1 MARKRKPANRDLPP
15 NLYVRNNGYYCYR
28 DPRTGKEYGLGSVKR
43 IAINEAIAMNMQIFD
58 QRYSLVDRIN
68 EVNTLSV
75 TEWAARFK
83 EKLHQRGLRSN
94 TIRDYQSR
102 LTAITHAF
110 PDSTLNTLTT
120 KEIAEF
126 LNSYSVQGKTSSAK
140 LIRSLLIDMFNEA
153 IAEGHLAT
161 NPATATKNPR
171 VQIQRER
178 LSLEEFLAIRGV
190 ANQQQPWVGLG
201 MDLALL
207 TGQRVGDIQRM
218 KWQDIHDGKWWVEQQ
233 KTGMKLAIPLT
244 LSLEIIN
251 KNFEGILN
259 NCRQQIKGEEYV
271 FMGSKKINLSPTRLS
286 KGFARSREKSGLKWQ
301 GTPPS
306 FHEIRSL
313 SARLHSEARGK
324 DFAQK
329 LLGHKSSAMTDKYRD
344 SRGSEWDKI

>member
-28 DPRTGKEYGLGSVKR
+28 DPRTGKEYGVGSVKR

-58 QRYSLVDRIN
+58 QRDSLINRIN

-75 TEWAARFK
+75 TEWVVKFT
-83 EKLHQRGLRSN
+83 EKLHQRGLRPKTFS
-94 TIRDYQSR
+94 DYQSR
-102 LTAITHAF
+102 LAVITRAF
-110 PDSTLNTLTT
+110 PGKALNSLTT

-126 LNSYSVQGKTSSAK
+126 LNSYSNQGKTTTAK
-140 LIRSLLIDMFNEA
+140 LIRNSLIDMFKEA
-153 IAEGHLAT
+153 IAEGHLTT
-161 NPATATKNPR
+161 NPVTATRNPR
-171 VQIQRER
+171 IQIQRER
-178 LSLEEFLAIRGV
+178 LSLENFLVIREV
-190 ANQQQPWVGLG
+190 ANQQQPWVGLS

-218 KWQDIHDGKWWVEQQ
+218 RWQDIYEGKWWVEQQ

-251 KNFEGILN
+251 KDLAGILN
-259 NCRQQIKGEEYV
+259 DCRQQIRGEESV
-271 FMGSKKINLSPTRLS
+271 FIGKKKTHLSSKSLSR
-286 KGFARSREKSGLKWQ
+286 GFAGSREKSGLEWQ
-301 GTPPS
+301 GKPPS

-329 LLGHKSSAMTDKYRD
+329 LLGHKSAIMTDKYRD
-344 SRGSEWDKI
+344 SRGSEWDEI

>member
-28 DPRTGKEYGLGSVKR
+28 DPRTGKEYGVGSVKR

-75 TEWAARFK
+75 TEWVAKFT

-94 TIRDYQSR
+94 TLRDYQSR
-102 LTAITHAF
+102 LTAITRAF
-110 PDSTLNTLTT
+110 SDKALNTLTT

-126 LNSYSVQGKTSSAK
+126 LNSYSDQGKTTSAK

-153 IAEGHLAT
+153 IAEGHLET
-161 NPATATKNPR
+161 NPVTATRSPR
-171 VQIQRER
+171 IQVQRER
-178 LSLEEFLAIRGV
+178 LSLEEFLVIREA
-190 ANQQQPWVGLG
+190 ANQRQPWIGLS

-218 KWQDIHDGKWWVEQQ
+218 KWQDVYGGKWWVEQQ
-233 KTGMKLAIPLT
+233 KTGMKLVIPLT

-251 KNFEGILN
+251 KNLEGILN
-259 NCRQQIKGEEYV
+259 ACRQQIGGEEYV
-271 FMGSKKINLSPTRLS
+271 FIGNKKINLNPKRLS
-286 KGFARSREKSGLKWQ
+286 QGFTDSREQSGLKWQ

-344 SRGSEWDKI
+344 SRGSEWDEI

>member
-1 MARKRKPANRDLPP
+1 MEVSLKQWNGNQPRPRCMEQ
-15 NLYVRNNGYYCYR
+15 VRRWVRSGVIYHLCY
-28 DPRTGKEYGLGSVKR
+28 K
-43 IAINEAIAMNMQIFD
+43 
-58 QRYSLVDRIN
+58 
-68 EVNTLSV
+68 TL
-75 TEWAARFK
+75 A
-83 EKLHQRGLRSN
+83 
-94 TIRDYQSR
+94 DYQSR
-102 LTAITHAF
+102 LAAITHAF
-110 PDSTLNTLTT
+110 ADKTLNTLTT

-126 LNSYSVQGKTSSAK
+126 INSYSNQGKTTTAK

-161 NPATATKNPR
+161 NPATATKSPR
-171 VQIQRER
+171 VQVQRER
-178 LSLEEFLAIRGV
+178 LSLEDFLVIRGV
-190 ANQQQPWVGLG
+190 ANKRQPWVALS

-218 KWQDIHDGKWWVEQQ
+218 RWHDIYDGKWWVKQQ

-244 LSLEIIN
+244 LSLEVID
-251 KNFEGILN
+251 KNLEGILN
-259 NCRQQIKGEEYV
+259 DCRQQIRDEEYV
-271 FMGSKKINLSPTRLS
+271 FIGKKKTHFNPRSLSQ
-286 KGFARSREKSGLKWQ
+286 GFTGSREKSGLQWQ

-344 SRGSEWDKI
+344 SRGSEWDEI